1 MDSEKSLK
9 FNFSGK
15 SEDELEQMDNSKIAE
30 DFEKLFQI
38 PWFEFLNNCDEATGN
53 ENDFDKIIIEI
64 LDDLQ
69 VFCNFAQKKIQES
82 SFQNW
87 ERKHKSGTN
96 RSYTDILYKIELGFV
111 FCKCKREERSV
122 HELESKYNDSLAK
135 VDAAGKNASKALNDS
150 HKAAED
156 VKNATKD
163 VLTLMGVFATIITV
177 ILSVVSTAT
186 SWLNNA
192 DGASAII
199 AFIVPTL
206 VTVTTVVILLGIV
219 LDENKTAKICM
230 IIAAAILF
238 LLAVHHI
245 ATNVCQYKGTT
256 HTRYVISSDMYQI
269 VPGEDSA
276 DAENRKVFVTFE
288 NVPYE
293 FDWKDEYFHENDNLY
308 FCEQHRILE

>member
-1 MDSEKSLK
+1 MDSEKSVK
-9 FNFSGK
+9 YNFSGK
-15 SEDELEQMDNSKIAE
+15 SEDKLKEMDNSEIAE
-30 DFEKLFQI
+30 DLKNLFEV
-38 PWFEFLNNCDEATGN
+38 PWFEFSKNSDEAAGN
-53 ENDFDKIIIEI
+53 ENDFDKSIIEI

-69 VFCNFAQKKIQES
+69 VFCNFAQKKIQQAQ
-82 SFQNW
+82 FQLW
-87 ERKHKSGTN
+87 EKLHKSSTN
-96 RSYTDILYKIELGFV
+96 RSYADMLHKIELGFV
-111 FCKCKREERSV
+111 FCKCKQEERSV
-122 HELESKYNDSLAK
+122 HELKSKYNESLAK
-135 VDAAGKNASKALNDS
+135 VDEAKNTASKALKD
-150 HKAAED
+150 A
-156 VKNATKD
+156 KNATKD

-177 ILSVVSTAT
+177 ILSVVSSAT

-192 DGASAII
+192 DGASAVV
-199 AFIVPTL
+199 AFVVPTL